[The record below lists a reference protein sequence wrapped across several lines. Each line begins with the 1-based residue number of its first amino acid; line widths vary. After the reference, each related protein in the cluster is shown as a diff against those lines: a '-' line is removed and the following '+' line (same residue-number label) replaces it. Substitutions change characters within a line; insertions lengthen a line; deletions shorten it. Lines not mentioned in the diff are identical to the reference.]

1 MSSFKIRK
9 ATAADRDFL
18 IKVILEADKSN
29 TQTSSYARLLN
40 MQEAELKLLFEN
52 IFEEELEGCEFG
64 QESFNVLMD
73 GDNYAAASASWIEG
87 ADGLPSWQI
96 KTSALFC
103 VLTKD
108 NFENLKQNLETFS
121 SINIPRSNGTL
132 QIESVFVE
140 EAYRGK
146 GLFSELLNFQII
158 QAKEAGFDFNT
169 LELVTYNSNQIAERA
184 YTKAGFV
191 KVKSTQSENSNILN
205 YYPGTGMNLWQKT
218 I

>member
-1 MSSFKIRK
+1 M
-9 ATAADRDFL
+9 
-18 IKVILEADKSN
+18 
-29 TQTSSYARLLN
+29 
-40 MQEAELKLLFEN
+40 
-52 IFEEELEGCEFG
+52 
-64 QESFNVLMD
+64 
-73 GDNYAAASASWIEG
+73 
-87 ADGLPSWQI
+87 PSWQI

-169 LELVTYNSNQIAERA
+169 LELVTYNSNHIAERA